1 MILLINAVPIAT
13 VLKEIYIKYRFK
25 MGAKTNENIYVRFC
39 ARFMIQY
46 ISENSIRIIL
56 PVIEQNLDK
65 LTADEKKIYDILQFK
80 ALPSRKL
87 VEYTGFGKTKVL
99 QIVNKLVKS
108 GFLRKQG
115 IGRGTT
121 YTVK

>member
-25 MGAKTNENIYVRFC
+25 KSVKTNKSIYVRFC

-65 LTADEKKIYDILQFK
+65 LTTDEKKIYDILQFK

-87 VEYTGFGKTKVL
+87 VEYTGFGKMKVL
-99 QIVNKLVKS
+99 QIVNKLVNS

>member
-25 MGAKTNENIYVRFC
+25 MGAKT
-39 ARFMIQY
+39 
-46 ISENSIRIIL
+46 
-56 PVIEQNLDK
+56 
-65 LTADEKKIYDILQFK
+65 
-80 ALPSRKL
+80 
-87 VEYTGFGKTKVL
+87 KVL
-99 QIVNKLVKS
+99 QIVNKLVNS

-121 YTVK
+121 GL

>member
-25 MGAKTNENIYVRFC
+25 MDA
-39 ARFMIQY
+39 
-46 ISENSIRIIL
+46 
-56 PVIEQNLDK
+56 
-65 LTADEKKIYDILQFK
+65 
-80 ALPSRKL
+80 
-87 VEYTGFGKTKVL
+87 KTKVL

-108 GFLRKQG
+108 GFLSKQG

>member
-25 MGAKTNENIYVRFC
+25 IDAKTNESIYVRFC
-39 ARFMIQY
+39 ACFMIQY

-99 QIVNKLVKS
+99 HIVNKLVKS

>member
-25 MGAKTNENIYVRFC
+25 MDAKTNESIYVRFC
-39 ARFMIQY
+39 ASFMIQY

-65 LTADEKKIYDILQFK
+65 LTTDEKKIYDILQFK

-99 QIVNKLVKS
+99 QIVNKLVNS

>member
-25 MGAKTNENIYVRFC
+25 
-39 ARFMIQY
+39 
-46 ISENSIRIIL
+46 
-56 PVIEQNLDK
+56 
-65 LTADEKKIYDILQFK
+65 
-80 ALPSRKL
+80 
-87 VEYTGFGKTKVL
+87 TGVKTKVL
-99 QIVNKLVKS
+99 QIVNKLVNS

-115 IGRGTT
+115 IGCGTT

>member
-25 MGAKTNENIYVRFC
+25 
-39 ARFMIQY
+39 
-46 ISENSIRIIL
+46 
-56 PVIEQNLDK
+56 
-65 LTADEKKIYDILQFK
+65 
-80 ALPSRKL
+80 
-87 VEYTGFGKTKVL
+87 TGVKTKVL

-121 YTVK
+121 YIVK

>member
-25 MGAKTNENIYVRFC
+25 
-39 ARFMIQY
+39 
-46 ISENSIRIIL
+46 
-56 PVIEQNLDK
+56 
-65 LTADEKKIYDILQFK
+65 
-80 ALPSRKL
+80 
-87 VEYTGFGKTKVL
+87 TGVKTKVL
-99 QIVNKLVKS
+99 QIVNKLVKL

>member
-25 MGAKTNENIYVRFC
+25 MGAKTNVNTFVRFC

-65 LTADEKKIYDILQFK
+65 LTTDEKKIYDILQFK

-99 QIVNKLVKS
+99 QIVNKLVNS

>member
-25 MGAKTNENIYVRFC
+25 MDAKTNESIYVRFC
-39 ARFMIQY
+39 TRFMIQY

-65 LTADEKKIYDILQFK
+65 LTTDEKKIYDILQFK
-80 ALPSRKL
+80 ALPSRKI
-87 VEYTGFGKTKVL
+87 VEYTGYGKTKVL
-99 QIVNKLVKS
+99 QIVNKLVNS

>member
-25 MGAKTNENIYVRFC
+25 MDAKTNESIYVRFC
-39 ARFMIQY
+39 AHFMIQY

-65 LTADEKKIYDILQFK
+65 LITDEKKIYDILQFK

-99 QIVNKLVKS
+99 QIVNKLVNS

>member
-25 MGAKTNENIYVRFC
+25 MDAKTNESIYVRFG

-46 ISENSIRIIL
+46 ISENSIRIVL
-56 PVIEQNLDK
+56 PVIEQNL
-65 LTADEKKIYDILQFK
+65 
-80 ALPSRKL
+80 
-87 VEYTGFGKTKVL
+87 
-99 QIVNKLVKS
+99 NKLVKS

>member
-25 MGAKTNENIYVRFC
+25 MGA
-39 ARFMIQY
+39 
-46 ISENSIRIIL
+46 
-56 PVIEQNLDK
+56 
-65 LTADEKKIYDILQFK
+65 
-80 ALPSRKL
+80 
-87 VEYTGFGKTKVL
+87 KTKVL

>member
-25 MGAKTNENIYVRFC
+25 MGAKT
-39 ARFMIQY
+39 
-46 ISENSIRIIL
+46 
-56 PVIEQNLDK
+56 
-65 LTADEKKIYDILQFK
+65 
-80 ALPSRKL
+80 
-87 VEYTGFGKTKVL
+87 KVL
-99 QIVNKLVKS
+99 QIVNKLVNS

-121 YTVK
+121 YMVK